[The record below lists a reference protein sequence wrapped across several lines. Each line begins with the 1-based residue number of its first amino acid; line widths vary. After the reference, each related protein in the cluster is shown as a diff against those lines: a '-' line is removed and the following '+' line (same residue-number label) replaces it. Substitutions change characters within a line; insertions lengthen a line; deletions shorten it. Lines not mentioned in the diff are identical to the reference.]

1 MWHLT
6 SGEII
11 YRPKPIVI
19 GEIKYPANLFSQEE
33 SILNELGIFTLKEI
47 HPPLSGPTQRYS
59 NPVDDFTAHTRTY
72 PVVNKTQAELDNE
85 ANSASANTVRILR
98 VEAEVAEMDKLIH
111 AAEATEESVAYTAA
125 LTERAIKFA
134 EEIEEMP
141 VETDEGK

>member
-11 YRPKPIVI
+11 YRPKAIVI
-19 GEIKYPANLFSQEE
+19 NTIQYPANLFSQEE
-33 SILNELGIFTLKEI
+33 SILNGLGIFILKEI

>member
-11 YRPKPIVI
+11 YRPKAIVI
-19 GEIKYPANLFSQEE
+19 NTIQYPANLFNQEE
-33 SILNELGIFTLKEI
+33 SILNDLGIFTLTEV
-47 HPPLSGPTQRYS
+47 HPPLGGTHQRYS
-59 NPVDDFTAHTRTY
+59 NPVDNFKAHTRTY
-72 PVVNKTQAELDNE
+72 PVVDKTQAELDNE